1 MKADPKIRMFWNSYR
16 VERSAEAE
24 LGDVFA
30 FGDSPAMANELG
42 ELVRIGDKVATAS
55 LLWEYEADA
64 EAIPK
69 VGQLSIVTDGA
80 GEPLCI
86 IETTE
91 VEIRQFNQV
100 DAEFAYDEGEGD
112 RTLESWRAGH
122 RDFFGRVCATIGRE
136 PSEDMPVVCERFS
149 LIFPPQ

>member
-1 MKADPKIRMFWNSYR
+1 MKADPKISGFWNSYTA
-16 VERSAEAE
+16 ELSAEAV
-24 LGDVFA
+24 LANVFA
-30 FGDSPAMANELG
+30 FGDSSEMATELG
-42 ELVRIGDKVATAS
+42 ELVRIGVKVATAS
-55 LLWEYEADA
+55 LLWEYEADG

-69 VGQLSIVTDGA
+69 VGQLSVVTDGD

-86 IETTE
+86 IESTE

-112 RTLESWRAGH
+112 RTLENWRAGH
-122 RDFFGRVCATIGRE
+122 RDFFGRVCAAIGRQ

-149 LIFPPQ
+149 LVYPPQ